1 MHNKL
6 PNIYYFINEFHPN
19 HISKINS
26 NISLIYRNYK
36 KKTDENLIKKIKYFC
51 KKKRIKFFVSN
62 NFKLAIKLGLD
73 GVYLPS
79 FNKDFRY
86 NNYPLKKDFIILGS
100 AHNLKEIKIKEK
112 QRVKVIFLSSIFRK
126 KKSYLG
132 INKFKN
138 LTRYTNKNI
147 IALGGINNKNIKKLK
162 LLNVCGYAGINLFQK
177 KTAP

>member
-1 MHNKL
+1 M
-6 PNIYYFINEFHPN
+6 
-19 HISKINS
+19 
-26 NISLIYRNYK
+26 IYRNYK

-51 KKKRIKFFVSN
+51 KKKKIKFFISN
-62 NFKLAIKLGLD
+62 NFKLAIKLDLD

-86 NNYPLKKDFIILGS
+86 NNYPLKKKFIILGS